1 MAPRQVRA
9 DAVRNQAGI
18 LHAARTMIRA
28 RGLDVGMDEIAR
40 EAGVAVGTLYRHFP
54 AKADLIAAIAQQI
67 AGELAGDLDAADAR
81 ISRGGRARDELVSLF
96 TRLAGI
102 AGTDRALK
110 VAIDHLAIARPG
122 VAEQLRDLQQRV
134 MSTLTRIVAAA
145 HRQGSLY
152 PDVTA
157 GDL

>member
-18 LHAARTMIRA
+18 LRDARTMIRA
-28 RGLDVGMDEIAR
+28 RGLDVGID
-40 EAGVAVGTLYRHFP
+40 
-54 AKADLIAAIAQQI
+54 
-67 AGELAGDLDAADAR
+67 
-81 ISRGGRARDELVSLF
+81 
-96 TRLAGI
+96 GI

-110 VAIDHLAIARPG
+110 VAIDHLAITRPG

-145 HRQGSLY
+145 QRQGTLY
-152 PDVTA
+152 PDITA
-157 GDL
+157 GDLALLLTALPGDELPETDRQRWVQLALRGLITWQTRPVTDGELRE